1 MIVLPPGRV
10 RYKERWPRPG
20 FAEARHTSP
29 AMRTGGCGV
38 PLLVIRRMNAAAA
51 ASLCSTDASVPDGVT

>member
-1 MIVLPPGRV
+1 MIVFPPGRV